1 MPAWFDLMSLD
12 PSGPEDEK
20 GIEKSSTNLTKI
32 IDEEINN
39 GIDPSRIVIGGFS
52 QGGALAIYMGLTGKH
67 TVYQETWCYFVV
79 HTSGSKPFLQLGG
92 IVALSCWLPLHKK
105 FPAAANSA
113 NLKVK
118 MKDDY

>member
-67 TVYQETWCYFVV
+67 TVYQETWVLFRS
-79 HTSGSKPFLQLGG
+79 TSGSKPFFMAWWYRGSQLLAT
-92 IVALSCWLPLHKK
+92 VTQ
-105 FPAAANSA
+105 
-113 NLKVK
+113 KVSGSGK
-118 MKDDY
+118 LRQSQGKDDY